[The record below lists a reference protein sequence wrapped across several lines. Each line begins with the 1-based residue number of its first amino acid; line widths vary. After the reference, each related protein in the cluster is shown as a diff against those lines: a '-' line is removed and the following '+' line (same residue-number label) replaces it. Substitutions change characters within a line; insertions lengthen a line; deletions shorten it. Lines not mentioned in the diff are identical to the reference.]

1 MNGSEIE
8 DYDEA
13 LNQKAMLK
21 YYLDTFFM
29 SYENV
34 ADEALE
40 KAIAFQREVYSKHR
54 LNLISLSKRNIK
66 SEEEDV
72 QTEEDK
78 LYVKIYL
85 HEVEAEVFALYELK
99 IMYAYK
105 YFEIRLKELSRNT
118 FIDWPNNKRMTWDK
132 TVKFYE
138 SKNIKLEELRNYLEV
153 DQLRSMNNSLKHH
166 DGEIEEEI
174 KNLPEFQ
181 GINEIQVGQLK
192 KFCER
197 IQDAPKEFISA
208 LASTIYDQLFK
219 NEKSTDVSK
228 EFDIQDGELI
238 LPF

>member
-1 MNGSEIE
+1 MNSSEIE
-8 DYDEA
+8 NYDEA
-13 LNQKAMLK
+13 LIHREMLK
-21 YYLDTFFM
+21 LYLDTFFM

-34 ADEALE
+34 ADEALD
-40 KAIAFQREVYSKHR
+40 KAIAFQREVYTKHR

-78 LYVKIYL
+78 LYVKMYL

-105 YFEIRLKELSRNT
+105 YFEIRLKELSRNA
-118 FIDWPNNKRMTWDK
+118 FKDWPQRRMFKWPEI
-132 TVKFYE
+132 VKFYE

-174 KNLPEFQ
+174 KNLPEFK
-181 GINEIQVGQLK
+181 GITHVQVGQLK
-192 KFCER
+192 KFNER
-197 IQDAPKEFISA
+197 IRDTPKEFISA

-219 NEKSTDVSK
+219 NDKSTDVSK